1 VKANAAARHSAPA
14 AYLNVPVTL
23 ERLGGDQELFGE
35 IAQILVQTAPEQ
47 LASISAALAA
57 NDLKRTREEAHSLKG
72 AVAAFE
78 APEVFDAVATIE
90 RLAKADDA
98 AGARAALTTA
108 HALVESLVAELTAH
122 IASK

>member
-1 VKANAAARHSAPA
+1 MKANAASHHSTPA
-14 AYLNVPVTL
+14 AYLNVPITL

-35 IAQILVQTAPEQ
+35 IAQILVQTAPDQ

-78 APEVFDAVATIE
+78 APEVFEAVATIE
-90 RLAKADDA
+90 RLAKADDV
-98 AGARAALTTA
+98 AGAQAAFAPA
-108 HALVESLVAELTAH
+108 HALVESLLVELTPH
-122 IASK
+122 IASH